1 MYHALRLVED
11 GDFMEI
17 LSLAREFFI
26 VALKLGAIPLI
37 FVYIINTRTMKLWH
51 KVALGLVMG
60 IAYGL
65 INGEDATYIKP
76 VGDLFLNAIKMIII
90 PLIFFSLISGI
101 TSISDPESLGRIG
114 IKACFAYLAT
124 TTFAIL
130 TGLAIASIFEPGVN
144 SSLDLS
150 NISAKVD
157 TSMVKDFTFVGLI
170 TGIVPSNA
178 LSAMVEGNMLQVVF
192 FSIFTGVT
200 ILKMGGLSKRLTD
213 IFQMLSQL
221 IFKMVA
227 IIIQFSPY
235 GALALTGWIV
245 GTQGTGVL
253 TDLLK
258 LILTVITG
266 MVIQYLILGLL
277 IYLFARLSPLP
288 FYRKS
293 IEYQAL
299 AFSTSSSKA
308 TLATTMQVCREK
320 LGISDSSTSFV
331 LPLGAAMNM
340 DGMAIYL
347 GMTSIF
353 FAQVAGI
360 DLAFNDYLII
370 VLTATVGSIGGAG
383 VPGASMVM
391 LPMILTA
398 IHVPIE
404 GVALIA
410 GIDRILDMIRT
421 TVNITGDAT
430 ITLIIDKT
438 EGKLDEETYYN

>member
-1 MYHALRLVED
+1 MELVGFETL
-11 GDFMEI
+11 I
-17 LSLAREFFI
+17 YL
-26 VALKLGAIPLI
+26 LKLSILPLF
-37 FVYIINTRTMKLWH
+37 FVFVINRYTMKLWH
-51 KVALGLVMG
+51 KVALGLVFG

-65 INGEDATYIKP
+65 MNGNDAVYIKP
-76 VGDLFLNAIKMIII
+76 VGDLFLNAIKMIIV
-90 PLIFFSLISGI
+90 PLIFFSLINGI
-101 TSISDPESLGRIG
+101 TSISDPSSLGRMG
-114 IKACFAYLAT
+114 VKSCLAYLAT
-124 TTFAIL
+124 TTFAIIIGL
-130 TGLAIASIFEPGVN
+130 TLAIILKPGVGSN
-144 SSLDLS
+144 LDLS
-150 NISAKVD
+150 AVAVGDVD
-157 TSMVKDFTFVGLI
+157 TSLVNEFSIVKMI
-170 TGIVPSNA
+170 TGVVPNNA

-213 IFQMLSQL
+213 VFHMLSQL

-258 LILTVITG
+258 LVFSVITG
-266 MVIQYLILGLL
+266 MTVQYLFFGLF
-277 IYLFARLSPLP
+277 IYVFTKLSPMP
-288 FYRKS
+288 FYKKS

-308 TLATTMQVCREK
+308 TLATTMKVCREK
-320 LGISDSSTSFV
+320 LGISNTSTSFV

-347 GMTSIF
+347 GMAAVF
-353 FAQVAGI
+353 FAQAAGI
-360 DLAFNDYLII
+360 DLAMQDYLVII
-370 VLTATVGSIGGAG
+370 LTATVGSIGGAG
-383 VPGASMVM
+383 VPGSSMIM

-430 ITLIIDKT
+430 VTLIIDKT
-438 EGKLDEETYYN
+438 EGKLDEETYYS

>member
-1 MYHALRLVED
+1 MD
-11 GDFMEI
+11 
-17 LSLAREFFI
+17 SLIGNFI
-26 VALKLGAIPLI
+26 ISTLKLCSIPFLFI
-37 FVYIINTRTMKLWH
+37 FIINYYSIKLWH
-51 KVALGLVMG
+51 KVALGLVLG
-60 IAYGL
+60 IIYGL
-65 INGEDATYIKP
+65 VNGENAAYIKP

-101 TSISDPESLGRIG
+101 TSISDPASLGRIG
-114 IKACFAYLAT
+114 VKSCLAYLGT
-124 TTFAIL
+124 TTFAII
-130 TGLAIASIFEPGVN
+130 TGLALAIILEPGVN

-150 NISAKVD
+150 NITAKVD
-157 TSMVKDFTFVGLI
+157 TSMVKDFSFVGMI
-170 TGIVPSNA
+170 TGIVPNNA

-245 GTQGTGVL
+245 GTQGSGVL

-258 LILTVITG
+258 LIATVITG
-266 MVIQYLILGLL
+266 MTIQYLLLGLF
-277 IYLFARLSPLP
+277 IYVFAKLSPLP

-308 TLATTMQVCREK
+308 TLSTTMKVCRER
-320 LGISDSSTSFV
+320 LGISNSSTSFV

-347 GMTSIF
+347 GMTSVF

-360 DLAFNDYLII
+360 DLE
-370 VLTATVGSIGGAG
+370 IGRA
-383 VPGASMVM
+383 
-391 LPMILTA
+391 
-398 IHVPIE
+398 HV
-404 GVALIA
+404 
-410 GIDRILDMIRT
+410 
-421 TVNITGDAT
+421 
-430 ITLIIDKT
+430 
-438 EGKLDEETYYN
+438 

>member
-1 MYHALRLVED
+1 MDSLDFNMV
-11 GDFMEI
+11 GDFI
-17 LSLAREFFI
+17 TS
-26 VALKLGAIPLI
+26 ALKLGGIPLI
-37 FVYIINTRTMKLWH
+37 FVFIINHFTFKLWH
-51 KVALGLVMG
+51 KVFIGLILG
-60 IAYGL
+60 IAYGF
-65 INGEDATYIKP
+65 INGENSVYIKP

-101 TSISDPESLGRIG
+101 TSINDPASLGRIG
-114 IKACFAYLAT
+114 IKACAAYLGT

-130 TGLAIASIFEPGVN
+130 TGLTIAIWLEPGVN
-144 SSLDLS
+144 SYLDLS
-150 NISAKVD
+150 TVTTKVD
-157 TSMVKDFTFVGLI
+157 TSMVKDFSIIGMI

-200 ILKMGGLSKRLTD
+200 ILKMGGLSSRLTD
-213 IFQMLSQL
+213 VFQMLSQL

-227 IIIQFSPY
+227 VIIQFSPY

-245 GTQGTGVL
+245 GTQGSGVL

-258 LILTVITG
+258 LIGTVATG
-266 MVIQYLILGLL
+266 MTIQYLLFGAF
-277 IYLFARLSPLP
+277 IYIFARISPFP

-293 IEYQAL
+293 VEYQAL

-308 TLATTMQVCREK
+308 TLSTTMKVCKER
-320 LGISDSSTSFV
+320 LGVSSSSTSFV

-347 GMTSIF
+347 GMSSVF

-360 DLAFNDYLII
+360 DLSFHDYII
-370 VLTATVGSIGGAG
+370 IIITAGSIGGAG
-383 VPGASMVM
+383 VPGSSMIM

-398 IHVPIE
+398 INVPIE

-421 TVNITGDAT
+421 TVNITGDAAV
-430 ITLIIDKT
+430 TLIIDKS
-438 EGKLDEETYYN
+438 EGKLDEETYFSK

>member
-1 MYHALRLVED
+1 VNSF
-11 GDFMEI
+11 DFNI
-17 LSLAREFFI
+17 VGNFIISTLKLCSIPVLFVFI
-26 VALKLGAIPLI
+26 VNYFSI
-37 FVYIINTRTMKLWH
+37 KLWH
-51 KVALGLVMG
+51 KVTIGLALG
-60 IAYGL
+60 IIYGL
-65 INGEDATYIKP
+65 LNGENAVYIKP

-101 TSISDPESLGRIG
+101 TSISDPASLGRIG
-114 IKACFAYLAT
+114 IKTCLAYLGT
-124 TTFAIL
+124 TTFAII
-130 TGLAIASIFEPGVN
+130 TGLALAVFLEPGVN
-144 SSLDLS
+144 SSLDFS
-150 NISAKVD
+150 NITAKVD
-157 TSMVKDFTFVGLI
+157 TSMVKEFSFTNMI
-170 TGIVPSNA
+170 TDIIPSNA

-192 FSIFTGVT
+192 FSVFTGIT
-200 ILKMGGLSKRLTD
+200 ILKMGGLSTRLAN

-253 TDLLK
+253 GDLLK
-258 LILTVITG
+258 LIATVITG
-266 MVIQYLILGLL
+266 MTLQYLLLGLF
-277 IYLFARLSPLP
+277 IYIFAKLSPFP

-308 TLATTMQVCREK
+308 SLSTTMKVCREK
-320 LGISDSSTSFV
+320 LGISNSSTSFV

-347 GMTSIF
+347 GMTSVF

-360 DLAFNDYLII
+360 DLAMHDYIVI

-421 TVNITGDAT
+421 TINITGDAT
-430 ITLIIDKT
+430 VTLIIDKT
-438 EGKLDEETYYN
+438 EGKLDEEIYYS

>member
-1 MYHALRLVED
+1 MNALD
-11 GDFMEI
+11 FNMIGDFFN
-17 LSLAREFFI
+17 SS
-26 VALKLGAIPLI
+26 LKLCAIPIVFI
-37 FVYIINTRTMKLWH
+37 FIINYFSFRLWH
-51 KVALGLVMG
+51 KVFIGLLLG
-60 IAYGL
+60 IAYGF
-65 INGEDATYIKP
+65 INGENAVYIKP

-101 TSISDPESLGRIG
+101 TSINDPASLGRIG
-114 IKACFAYLAT
+114 TKACIAYLGT
-124 TTFAIL
+124 TTFAII
-130 TGLAIASIFEPGVN
+130 TGLILAILLKPGVN
-144 SSLDLS
+144 SYLDLS
-150 NISAKVD
+150 SVTAQVD
-157 TSMVKDFTFVGLI
+157 TTMVKNFSFLGLI

-213 IFQMLSQL
+213 VFQMLSQL

-245 GTQGTGVL
+245 GTQGSGVL

-258 LILTVITG
+258 LIGTVITG
-266 MVIQYLILGLL
+266 MTVQYFLFGIF
-277 IYLFARLSPLP
+277 IYVFAKLSPFP

-293 IEYQAL
+293 LEYQAL

-308 TLATTMQVCREK
+308 TLSTTMKVCRER
-320 LGISDSSTSFV
+320 LGISNSSTAFV

-347 GMTSIF
+347 GMTSVF

-360 DLAFNDYLII
+360 DLVMHDYLVII
-370 VLTATVGSIGGAG
+370 LTATVGSIGGAG
-383 VPGASMVM
+383 VPGSSMIM

-398 IHVPIE
+398 INVPIE

-421 TVNITGDAT
+421 TINITGDAT
-430 ITLIIDKT
+430 VTLIVDKT
-438 EGKLDEETYYN
+438 EGKLDEETYYSS

>member
-1 MYHALRLVED
+1 M
-11 GDFMEI
+11 GI
-17 LSLAREFFI
+17 LNCETASDLAFTLLNLFS
-26 VALKLGAIPLI
+26 IPLI
-37 FVYIINTRTMKLWH
+37 FLFIVNYFNIKLWH
-51 KVALGLVMG
+51 KVALGLIFG

-65 INGEDATYIKP
+65 LNGENAVYIKP
-76 VGDLFLNAIKMIII
+76 VGDLFLNAIMMIIV
-90 PLIFFSLISGI
+90 PLIFFSLIAGI
-101 TSISDPESLGRIG
+101 TSISDPSALGRIG
-114 IKACFAYLAT
+114 IKACLSYLAT
-124 TTFAIL
+124 TTFAIM
-130 TGLAIASIFEPGVN
+130 TGLALALLMKPGVG

-150 NISAKVD
+150 TLPISAVN
-157 TSMVKDFTFVGLI
+157 TSMVKDFSFTKML

-178 LSAMVEGNMLQVVF
+178 FAAMVQGNMLQVVF

-200 ILKMGGLSKRLTD
+200 ILKMGSYSKRLID

-221 IFKMVA
+221 VFKMVG

-235 GALALTGWIV
+235 GALALTAWIV

-258 LILTVITG
+258 LIGTVITG
-266 MVIQYLILGLL
+266 MIVQYIFLGIF
-277 IYLFARLSPLP
+277 IYVFAKISPFP

-293 IEYQAL
+293 TEYQTL

-308 TLATTMQVCREK
+308 TLATTMKVCREK
-320 LGISDSSTSFV
+320 LGISNSSTSFI

-347 GMTSIF
+347 GICSVF
-353 FAQVAGI
+353 FAQVCGI
-360 DLAFNDYLII
+360 DLAFHDYII
-370 VLTATVGSIGGAG
+370 IIITATVGSIGGAG
-383 VPGASMVM
+383 VPGSSMVM

-398 IHVPIE
+398 VHIPIE

-421 TVNITGDAT
+421 TINITGDAT
-430 ITLIIDKT
+430 VTLIIDKT
-438 EGKLDEETYYN
+438 EGTLDKEIYYS